1 MEKTIH
7 TQKYMLFLSIL
18 RESRVRAGVTQVELA
33 ARLNATQTF
42 VSKCERGERR
52 LDVVELAQ
60 WCSAM
65 GVSLGEFVTQLE
77 ESLTRSALGQA

>member
-7 TQKYMLFLSIL
+7 TQQYMLFLSIL

-33 ARLNATQTF
+33 SRLDATQTF

-52 LDVVELAQ
+52 LDVIELGQ
-60 WCSAM
+60 WCAAI
-65 GVSLGEFVTQLE
+65 GISLCEFVTQLE
-77 ESLTRSALGQA
+77 ESFARSALGQR